1 MSKPQTNQPLKPKKG
16 HFTFDAFT
24 ATLISPK
31 YADFPCQFD
40 EKNPSH
46 SIVQLVEYLSQEIAI
61 FDIYTTKPAKPF
73 NGYTRATAFI
83 DSETGATAFTVLYGG
98 KTQNGTICV
107 QCTGAYSNIVWPVMT
122 RHFEMKVTRLDSA
135 YNYLGAYW
143 PVQKILAKLSIS
155 SAHHVGNEEKG
166 HTNYFGSRTSPTMV
180 RHYEWGKCHYPNQ
193 LQYHRENRIEVEWKP
208 QDKKQQLQAQG
219 LTAEQVFLRSTLGR
233 QFYEQVSRSL
243 AQPVKLESTKRII
256 NTDLDEKLAH
266 IAITYKN
273 TLQQKLLM
281 VGGDFE
287 RFGLDIFDIIQ
298 LHEKRTGKA

>member
-1 MSKPQTNQPLKPKKG
+1 MTQNQDNQRVKPKKG
-16 HFTFDAFT
+16 HFSFDAFT
-24 ATLISPK
+24 ATLIAPK

-40 EKNPSH
+40 EKNPER
-46 SIVQLVEYLSQEIAI
+46 SIVQLVEYLRQEVQP
-61 FDIYTTKPAKPF
+61 FDNFTNRSVKPF

-107 QCTGAYSNIVWPVMT
+107 QCTGGYADSVWPVLC

-143 PVQKILAKLSIS
+143 PVQKVLAKLSLS
-155 SAHHVGNEEKG
+155 CPHHVGNEENG
-166 HTNYFGSRTSPTMV
+166 HTHYFGSRTSPTMI
-180 RHYEWGKCHYPNQ
+180 RHYQYGKCHYPNQ
-193 LQYHRENRIEVEWKP
+193 PHTHKENRVEVEWKP
-208 QDKKQQLQAQG
+208 QDKKQQLQAQD

-233 QFYEQVSRSL
+233 QFYEQVSKTL
-243 AQPVKLESTKRII
+243 TQPVRLQSTKRLV

-273 TLQQKLLM
+273 TLMQKLLM
-281 VGGDFE
+281 VGGDYE
-287 RFGLDIFDIIQ
+287 QFGLDLISIIEQ
-298 LHEKRTGKA
+298 HEKRGQK